1 MGTKNLSPIG
11 LMCREL
17 AKEVRLNENR
27 KPEEKVCHTA
37 TVVGDEKSGCYIVI
51 EGSAHEMTDSF
62 IELFKRRPELRVVVQ
77 DVLDRMYQIENR

>member
-27 KPEEKVCHTA
+27 KPEERTTYTA
-37 TVVGDEKSGCYIVI
+37 TVVGDEKAGCYIVI
-51 EGSAHEMTDSF
+51 EGSAHKMEGCF
-62 IELFKRRPELRVVVQ
+62 IELFKRRPELRKVVH
-77 DVLDRMYQIENR
+77 DVLGRMYQIENR

>member
-1 MGTKNLSPIG
+1 MAKELNPID

-27 KPEEKVCHTA
+27 KPEEKVCYTA
-37 TVVGDEKSGCYIVI
+37 TVVGDEKNGCYIVI

-62 IELFKRRPELRVVVQ
+62 IELFKRRPELRGVVQ
-77 DVLDRMYQIENR
+77 SALDRMYQIKDR